1 MAGGAYPN
9 RLSCVIFAGD
19 KAPSPVGNVTRVT
32 RPIDNLYKKSV
43 VTPGRRGDLDA
54 ALLELNLLA
63 W

>member
-1 MAGGAYPN
+1 MNSRGKTLQKQDENPHATGYE
-9 RLSCVIFAGD
+9 I
-19 KAPSPVGNVTRVT
+19 
-32 RPIDNLYKKSV
+32 SV